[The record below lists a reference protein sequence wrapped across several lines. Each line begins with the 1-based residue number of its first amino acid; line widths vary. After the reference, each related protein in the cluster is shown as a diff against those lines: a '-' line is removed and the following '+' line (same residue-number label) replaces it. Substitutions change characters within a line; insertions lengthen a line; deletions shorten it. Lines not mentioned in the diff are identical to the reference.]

1 MKEVTMNDLGNN
13 KPCEQ
18 VAVIFDLDGVLTDTA
33 EYHYQAWRR
42 LAEEEGLTFSREDN
56 EKLRGVSR
64 RASLELIL
72 KGSSRSE
79 EKILEM
85 MDRKN
90 NYYRNYIQTMD
101 SNDLLPGALE
111 ILKQLRKVGVKLAL
125 ASASKNARDVV
136 ERLSLKDY
144 FEVIA
149 DGNSVKRAK
158 PEPDLFLFAA
168 GKLSVSPQ
176 CTAVVEDAEAGIEAA
191 LAANMAT
198 VGIGPPE
205 RVGKADLVCKS
216 VAEIDVSDLLSL
228 LPKG

>member
-1 MKEVTMNDLGNN
+1 MIDLDKT
-13 KPCEQ
+13 KPCESI
-18 VAVIFDLDGVLTDTA
+18 AVIFDLDGVLTDTA
-33 EYHYQAWRR
+33 EYHYRAWRR
-42 LAEEEGLTFSREDN
+42 LAEEEGLSFSREDN

-64 RASLELIL
+64 RASLELVL

-79 EKILEM
+79 EQMLEM

-90 NYYRNYIQTMD
+90 SYYRSFIKTMD
-101 SNDLLPGALE
+101 SDDLLPGALE
-111 ILKQLRKVGVKLAL
+111 ILKNLHSLGVKLAL

-136 ERLSLKDY
+136 KRLNLEDY

-158 PEPDLFLFAA
+158 PAPDLFLFAA
-168 GKLSVSPQ
+168 EKLNVLPQ
-176 CTAVVEDAEAGIEAA
+176 CAVVVEDAEAGIEAA
-191 LAANMAT
+191 LAAKMAT

-205 RVGKADLVCKS
+205 RVGKADFVYNS

-228 LPKG
+228 IPKGSH